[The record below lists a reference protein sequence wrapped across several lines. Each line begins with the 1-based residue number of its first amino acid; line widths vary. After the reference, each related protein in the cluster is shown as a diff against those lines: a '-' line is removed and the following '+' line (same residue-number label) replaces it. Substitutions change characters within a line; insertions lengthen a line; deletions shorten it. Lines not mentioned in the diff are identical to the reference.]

1 MSTVSVVELEL
12 IMYLSAL
19 TILNMYLLCA
29 RSCYRHLL
37 NVIYKDKPHMIID
50 VKELI
55 DYREGTVRKTPN
67 NLCTNVGSKGEEERQ
82 KGQNSW

>member
-1 MSTVSVVELEL
+1 
-12 IMYLSAL
+12 
-19 TILNMYLLCA
+19 
-29 RSCYRHLL
+29 
-37 NVIYKDKPHMIID
+37 MIID

-82 KGQNSW
+82 KGQNSWWLYDYMDTETKALMLGTKMDRSSSLLLLLSFLE